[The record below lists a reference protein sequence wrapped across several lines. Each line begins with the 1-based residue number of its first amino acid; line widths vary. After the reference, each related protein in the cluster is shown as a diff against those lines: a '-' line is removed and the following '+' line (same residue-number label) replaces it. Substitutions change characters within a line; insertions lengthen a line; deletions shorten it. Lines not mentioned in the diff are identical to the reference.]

1 MHMPQLRTSL
11 PASHPL
17 PAPADEGEEE
27 EEGEEAFSEDEQAD
41 EEEEGSETEGCL
53 AVSSG
58 ADCSSCLLPWAL
70 SYTRVVACRE
80 AGCFADYAFPQ
91 PDMRLG
97 TEGCWQH

>member
-1 MHMPQLRTSL
+1 MRTSL

-41 EEEEGSETEGCL
+41 EEEEGSDTEGCL

-58 ADCSSCLLPWAL
+58 ADCSSCLLPCAL
-70 SYTRVVACRE
+70 SYTRVTH
-80 AGCFADYAFPQ
+80 AGKLPVLLTM
-91 PDMRLG
+91 PSRSP
-97 TEGCWQH
+97 T